1 MIKVSKFLF
10 WAVALLLSTGCAS
23 CSSNSENGGEEP
35 TPAPPTPPQEQT
47 VDVEAYITSE
57 NLAYRFMNAKA
68 DFASV
73 SMSPSKITIDPSV
86 QYQDI
91 DGFGAALTGSS
102 CYNLMKMSAAD
113 RARFLKETFDPETG
127 MGFSFIRMHIGGSDF
142 SMDEYT
148 CCDKEGIEFFEIPQI
163 EREGIFPVLRE
174 IMAINPNLKIMG
186 SPWSCP
192 RWMKV
197 NPNTMQAPYNSWTS
211 GRLNP
216 KYYADYAEY
225 FVKWVQEM
233 EAEGFPIF
241 AITMQNE
248 PLNHG
253 NSMSLYMPWEDQL
266 AFIKHLGPAFE
277 REGIDTKI
285 LLFDHNYNYDNK
297 AGQERYPL
305 HIFADPEASKYADGS
320 AWHSYGGNVSEL
332 DYINKMAPD
341 KSIYFTEASIGTWI
355 ADGTWNGV
363 LKSCILN
370 DFEHNF
376 LGVLSRNGSGV
387 IMWNLMLDQDR
398 KPYRPG
404 GCATCFGAVQIN
416 NGTYSYESLEYSS
429 HYYDIAHCSK
439 VVKAGAKRIK
449 SSGYTANGLKY
460 EAFLNADGSYA
471 VLALNRSGQDI
482 SVAFQGPA
490 KGFRFTIP
498 ATSIVSL
505 RWSEN

>member
-1 MIKVSKFLF
+1 MIKLKRNMF
-10 WAVALLLSTGCAS
+10 WALALLLFAGCA
-23 CSSNSENGGEEP
+23 CSSKGEAGDGDGNGT
-35 TPAPPTPPQEQT
+35 TPPPTTPPAAT
-47 VDVEAYITSE
+47 TGKVEAYVTSQ
-57 NLAYRFMNAKA
+57 NLTKTFAASEI
-68 DFASV
+68 DFSSV
-73 SMSPSKITIDPSV
+73 SMSPTKITIDPNTK
-86 QYQDI
+86 YQDI
-91 DGFGAALTGSS
+91 DGFGAALTGAA
-102 CYNLMKMSAAD
+102 CYNIMKMSAED
-113 RARFLKETFDPETG
+113 RTKFLKETFDPVNG

-148 CCDKEGIEFFEIPQI
+148 CCDQKGIEFFEIPQI
-163 EREGIFPVLRE
+163 ERDGIFPVLRE
-174 IMAINPNLKIMG
+174 IMQINPNIKIMG

-197 NPNTMQAPYNSWTS
+197 DPNDMTKGWDKWTS

-225 FVKWVQEM
+225 FVLWVQEM
-233 EAEGFPIF
+233 EAEGFPIY

-277 REGIDTKI
+277 KADIKTKI
-285 LLFDHNYNYDNK
+285 LLFDHNYDYDKK

-305 HIFADPEASKYADGS
+305 HIFADAEASKYAAGS

-332 DYINKMAPD
+332 DYINQMAPG

-355 ADGTWNGV
+355 ADGTWDGV
-363 LKSCILN
+363 LKACILN

-387 IMWNLMLDQDR
+387 IMWNLMLDNDR
-398 KPYRPG
+398 RPYRPG
-404 GCATCFGAVQIN
+404 GCSTCFGAVEISN
-416 NGTYSYESLEYSS
+416 KDYKSLRYSS

-449 SSGYTANGLKY
+449 SSGYTANGLSY
-460 EAFLNADGSYA
+460 EAFQNPDGSYA
-471 VLALNRSGQDI
+471 ILALNKSNADI
-482 SVAFQGPA
+482 TVAFEGPS

-498 ATSIVSL
+498 AASIASL
-505 RWSEN
+505 RWSEK

>member
-1 MIKVSKFLF
+1 MIKFNKNWL
-10 WAVALLLSTGCAS
+10 WAVALMLVTGCAS
-23 CSSNSENGGEEP
+23 CSNNSDNGEGGEP
-35 TPAPPTPPQEQT
+35 TPPTPPAES
-47 VDVEAYITSE
+47 VVCDVEAYVTTESLSQTFHKVETNFTSV
-57 NLAYRFMNAKA
+57 A
-68 DFASV
+68 
-73 SMSPSKITIDPSV
+73 MSPTKIKIDPAE
-86 QYQDI
+86 QYQEI

-113 RARFLKETFDPETG
+113 RTKFLKETFDPVNG

-148 CCDKEGIEFFEIPQI
+148 CCDQQGIEFFEIPQI

-174 IMAINPNLKIMG
+174 IMQINPDLKIMG

-197 NPNTMQAPYNSWTS
+197 DPNTMKAPFNSWTS

-216 KYYADYAEY
+216 EYYDEYAEY
-225 FVKWVQEM
+225 FVMWVQEM

-266 AFIKHLGPAFE
+266 AFLKHLGPAFE
-277 REGIDTKI
+277 KAGIDTKI
-285 LLFDHNYNYDNK
+285 LLFDHNYDYDRK
-297 AGQERYPL
+297 SGQERYPL
-305 HIFADPEASKYADGS
+305 HIFADSEASKYADGS
-320 AWHSYGGNVSEL
+320 AWHSYGGHVSEL
-332 DYINKMAPD
+332 DYINQMAPG

-363 LKSCILN
+363 LKACILN

-404 GCATCFGAVQIN
+404 GCSTCFGAVQIN
-416 NGTYSYESLEYSS
+416 NGSYSYESLQYSS

-449 SSGYTANGLKY
+449 SSGYTAAGLTY
-460 EAFLNADGSYA
+460 EAFQNPDGSYA
-471 VLALNRSGQDI
+471 VLALNRSNTDI

-498 ATSIVSL
+498 AASITSL
-505 RWSEN
+505 RWSEK

>member
-1 MIKVSKFLF
+1 MMKINKNLF
-10 WAVALLLSTGCAS
+10 WAVALLLVAGCAS
-23 CSSNSENGGEEP
+23 CSNKTEEDDNNGGGTEVPVTP
-35 TPAPPTPPQEQT
+35 TEKA
-47 VDVEAYITSE
+47 DVEGYITSQS
-57 NLAYRFMNAKA
+57 LAYTFTKLTA

-73 SMSPSKITIDPSV
+73 TMSPTKITLDPSV
-86 QYQDI
+86 QYQEI

-102 CYNLMKMSAAD
+102 CYNLMKMTAED
-113 RARFLKETFDPETG
+113 RTKFLKATFDPVEG

-148 CCDKEGIEFFEIPQI
+148 CCDREGIEFFEIPAI
-163 EREGIFPVLRE
+163 EREGIWPVLRE
-174 IMAINPNLKIMG
+174 IMQINPDLKIMG

-197 NPNTMQAPYNSWTS
+197 NHNDMKSEWNRWTS

-225 FVKWVQEM
+225 FVRWVQEM

-277 REGIDTKI
+277 KAGIDTKI

-305 HIFADPEASKYADGS
+305 KIFADAEAAKYADGS
-320 AWHSYGGNVSEL
+320 AWHSYGGHVSEL
-332 DYINKMAPD
+332 DYINEMAPG

-355 ADGTWNGV
+355 SDGTWDGV
-363 LKSCILN
+363 LKACILN

-387 IMWNLMLDQDR
+387 IMWNLMLDNDR

-404 GCATCFGAVQIN
+404 GCSTCFGAVEIN
-416 NGTYSYESLEYSS
+416 NSNYKSLRYSS

-439 VVKAGAKRIK
+439 VVKPGAKRIK
-449 SSGYTANGLKY
+449 SSGYTANGLTY
-460 EAFLNADGSYA
+460 EAFQNPDGSFA
-471 VLALNRSGQDI
+471 VLALNRSSEDI
-482 SVAFQGPA
+482 QVSFQGPN

-498 ATSIVSL
+498 ATAITSL
-505 RWSEN
+505 RWSESE

>member
-1 MIKVSKFLF
+1 MNKNMF
-10 WAVALLLSTGCAS
+10 WAVALLLVSGCAA
-23 CSSNSENGGEEP
+23 CSSSENGGEESQ
-35 TPAPPTPPQEQT
+35 PTPPVVEQT
-47 VDVEAYITSE
+47 SDVEAYVTSE
-57 NLAYRFMNAKA
+57 NLAYRFTKI
-68 DFASV
+68 DTKFASV
-73 SMSPSKITIDPSV
+73 SMSPSKIKLDPTET
-86 QYQDI
+86 YQDI

-102 CYNLMKMSAAD
+102 CYNLMKMPAED
-113 RARFLKETFDPETG
+113 RARFLKETFDPEEG

-174 IMAINPNLKIMG
+174 IMAINPELKIMG

-197 NPNTMQAPYNSWTS
+197 NPNTMKAPYNSWTS

-216 KYYADYAEY
+216 EYYDEYAEY

-297 AGQERYPL
+297 SGQERYPL
-305 HIFADPEASKYADGS
+305 HIFADAEASKYADGS
-320 AWHSYGGNVSEL
+320 AWHSYGGHVSEL

-355 ADGTWNGV
+355 GDGTWNGV

-404 GCATCFGAVQIN
+404 GCSTCFGAVQIN

-449 SSGYTANGLKY
+449 SSGYTADGLTY
-460 EAFLNADGSYA
+460 EAFLNPDGSYA
-471 VLALNRSGQDI
+471 VLALNRSGKDI

>member
-1 MIKVSKFLF
+1 
-10 WAVALLLSTGCAS
+10 
-23 CSSNSENGGEEP
+23 
-35 TPAPPTPPQEQT
+35 
-47 VDVEAYITSE
+47 
-57 NLAYRFMNAKA
+57 
-68 DFASV
+68 
-73 SMSPSKITIDPSV
+73 
-86 QYQDI
+86 
-91 DGFGAALTGSS
+91 
-102 CYNLMKMSAAD
+102 
-113 RARFLKETFDPETG
+113 
-127 MGFSFIRMHIGGSDF
+127 
-142 SMDEYT
+142 
-148 CCDKEGIEFFEIPQI
+148 
-163 EREGIFPVLRE
+163 
-174 IMAINPNLKIMG
+174 
-186 SPWSCP
+186 
-192 RWMKV
+192 
-197 NPNTMQAPYNSWTS
+197 
-211 GRLNP
+211 
-216 KYYADYAEY
+216 
-225 FVKWVQEM
+225 M

-248 PLNHG
+248 PLNKG

-439 VVKAGAKRIK
+439 VVKPGAKRIK

>member
-1 MIKVSKFLF
+1 MNKNLF
-10 WAVALLLSTGCAS
+10 WAVALLLVTGCAA
-23 CSSNSENGGEEP
+23 CSSSDDKGGENVEP
-35 TPAPPTPPQEQT
+35 TPPAPPAEEVTA
-47 VDVEAYITSE
+47 DVEAYITSE
-57 NLAYRFMNAKA
+57 NLAYRFTAQEA
-68 DFASV
+68 SFASV
-73 SMSPSKITIDPSV
+73 SMSPRKIKIDPTET
-86 QYQDI
+86 YQDI

-102 CYNLMKMSAAD
+102 CYNLMKMSAED
-113 RARFLKETFDPETG
+113 RSRFLKETFDPEEG

-148 CCDKEGIEFFEIPQI
+148 CCDEEGIEHFAIPEI

-174 IMAINPNLKIMG
+174 IMAINPELKIMG

-197 NPNTMQAPYNSWTS
+197 NPNTMKAPYNSWTS

-216 KYYADYAEY
+216 EYYADYAEY
-225 FVKWVQEM
+225 FVMWVQEM

-297 AGQERYPL
+297 SGQERYPL
-305 HIFADPEASKYADGS
+305 HIFADEEAGKYADGS
-320 AWHSYGGNVSEL
+320 AWHSYGGHVSEL
-332 DYINKMAPD
+332 DYINKMAPG

-355 ADGTWNGV
+355 NNGTWEGV
-363 LKSCILN
+363 LKACILN

-404 GCATCFGAVQIN
+404 GCSTCFGAVQIN

-449 SSGYTANGLKY
+449 SSGYSADNLTY
-460 EAFLNADGSYA
+460 EAFLNPDGSYA
-471 VLALNRSGQDI
+471 MLILNRSNEEHT
-482 SVAFQGPA
+482 VAFEGPA

-498 ATSIVSL
+498 AQAIVSL